1 MTGVRRVR
9 GLPSPRPA
17 DDPASRDPR
26 PGAEDPTNHESLAMP
41 PFNPLVSDLAAPPIP
56 SVHAWGRA
64 YDGRLGPLVDLSQA
78 VPGYPPHP
86 DLLDRL
92 GRAARDPASASYGP
106 IEGDAA
112 LRRALA
118 AHQNDLYG
126 ARLTEANIHITSGC
140 NQAFVCAAL
149 AVAEPGSRILLSN
162 PFYFNHE
169 TSLKMFGIGV
179 GVVDCPA
186 ERGFLPDPA
195 ALEAAI
201 GPDVRAF
208 AVVSPNNP
216 TGAIYPPDL
225 LDALRRVCET
235 RGIWFVLDETYRDF
249 LPAEAPVPHGLFLSE
264 GWDQTL
270 ISLYSFSKSFC
281 VPGYRLGAVTGSPR
295 LIAQIAKIMD
305 NLQICAPRVG
315 QVAVAETLG
324 SLGDWREANRGEI
337 AARAAAL
344 RRVIAAVP
352 GWEIG
357 AIGAYFAFVRHP
369 FPGEASTAVSE
380 RLARDGGI
388 VTVPGEY
395 FGPGQERY
403 LRFAFANAP
412 VPAIAGL
419 VERLAAASAR

>member
-1 MTGVRRVR
+1 MLR
-9 GLPSPRPA
+9 L
-17 DDPASRDPR
+17 
-26 PGAEDPTNHESLAMP
+26 
-41 PFNPLVSDLAAPPIP
+41 NPHVSDLAPPPIP

-64 YDGRLGPLVDLSQA
+64 YGGAFGPLVDLSQA

-86 DLLDRL
+86 DLLARL
-92 GRAARDPASASYGP
+92 ARAAGDPASAGYGP
-106 IEGDAA
+106 IEGDTA
-112 LRRALA
+112 LRQALA
-118 AHQNDLYG
+118 LHQNDLYG
-126 ARLTEANIHITSGC
+126 AALTKDNIHITAGC
-140 NQAFVCAAL
+140 NQAFVCAVL

-186 ERGFLPDPA
+186 DRGFLPDPA

-201 GPDVRAF
+201 TPDVRAF

-225 LDALRRVCET
+225 LEALRRVCEK

-249 LPAEAPVPHGLFLSE
+249 LPAASRVPHGLFRSP
-264 GWDQTL
+264 GWDETL

-281 VPGYRLGAVTGSPR
+281 VPGYRLGAVTGAPR
-295 LIAQIAKIMD
+295 LIAEIAKIMD

-315 QVAVAETLG
+315 QIAVAETLP
-324 SLGDWREANRGEI
+324 SLSDWREANRFEI
-337 AARAAAL
+337 AARAAEL
-344 RRVIAAVP
+344 RAVVAASP

-369 FPGEASTAVSE
+369 FPGEASTSVAE
-380 RLARDGGI
+380 RLARGAGI

-395 FGPGQERY
+395 FGPGQESY

-412 VPAIAGL
+412 VEAIAGL
-419 VERLAAASAR
+419 AGRLAAVAAPV

>member
-1 MTGVRRVR
+1 M
-9 GLPSPRPA
+9 PR
-17 DDPASRDPR
+17 
-26 PGAEDPTNHESLAMP
+26 
-41 PFNPLVSDLAAPPIP
+41 FNPLVADLSTPPIP

-64 YDGRLGPLVDLSQA
+64 YDGSRGALIDLSQA

-86 DLLDRL
+86 SLLEAL
-92 GRAARDPASASYGP
+92 ARAAADPATASYGA

-118 AHQNDLYG
+118 LHQNEVYG
-126 ARLTEANIHITSGC
+126 SALTPDNIHITAGC
-140 NQAFVCAAL
+140 NQAFVCATL
-149 AVAEPGSRILLSN
+149 AIAESGSRILLSN

-186 ERGFLPDPA
+186 ENGFLPDPA
-195 ALEAAI
+195 TLEAAI
-201 GPDVRAF
+201 APDVRAF

-216 TGAIYPPDL
+216 TGAIYPPAL
-225 LDALRRVCET
+225 LEDLRRVCAA
-235 RGIWFVLDETYRDF
+235 RGIWFIVDETYRDF
-249 LPAEAPVPHGLFLSE
+249 LPATQRVPHGLFGVD
-264 GWDQTL
+264 GWDETV

-281 VPGYRLGAVTGSPR
+281 VPGYRLGAVTGAPQ
-295 LIAQIAKIMD
+295 LIAEIAKIMD

-315 QVAVAETLG
+315 QIAVAETLE
-324 SLGDWREANRGEI
+324 SLGDWREANRAEI

-344 RRVIAAVP
+344 RATLASAP

-369 FPGEASTAVSE
+369 FPTLRSAAVSE
-380 RLARDGGI
+380 RAAREVGV
-388 VTVPGEY
+388 VTVPGEF

-403 LRFAFANAP
+403 LRFAFANASGD
-412 VPAIAGL
+412 VISGIADRL
-419 VERLAAASAR
+419 VALSG